1 MKSYP
6 LTIIDDFFVDPDYIR
21 NLALSVDYPH
31 SDQRWPGRRSEQI
44 YKIDRMLF
52 DYVGNKILS
61 IFGDKPEAWD
71 MAMNFQKIVPF
82 SDDKWDVTNRGWVH
96 VDSRVQFGGV
106 IYLNK
111 NPDIDTGTSVYR
123 TKKGYNQYDSDIKER
138 LYTGQD
144 VDRDEYIKEY
154 NRYHDEF
161 IETIKID
168 NVYNRLVLFGGDTY
182 HGVRT
187 IGTEERL
194 TIAFFCNNAYKYIN
208 PLLRS

>member
-82 SDDKWDVTNRGWVH
+82 SDKHFAKSFAIKMKGCCRRSHRSFSFCKDCLIIRKIRYTRTSNLLQIRWNRH
-96 VDSRVQFGGV
+96 VSNIHQ
-106 IYLNK
+106 
-111 NPDIDTGTSVYR
+111 
-123 TKKGYNQYDSDIKER
+123 QIK
-138 LYTGQD
+138 
-144 VDRDEYIKEY
+144 
-154 NRYHDEF
+154 
-161 IETIKID
+161 
-168 NVYNRLVLFGGDTY
+168 
-182 HGVRT
+182 
-187 IGTEERL
+187 
-194 TIAFFCNNAYKYIN
+194 
-208 PLLRS
+208 